1 MKLTN
6 QFNILNRMR
15 LWQKFLLLGVF
26 SVTAVIFPFY
36 RYIANAEA
44 DIAFARDEQVGLSPA
59 FATIRLVQY
68 IQQHRDLSANLL
80 AGNTANGQ
88 SREAKAIEIEQVIAE
103 VDRYLAAPAFTPV
116 RDSWNEVKKNWKTV
130 STGVATRSMDARA
143 SFDAHT
149 KLVTDALATL
159 EVVADSSKLSLDPA
173 SHTYFLIQ
181 ATTNHFPLLTEALSQ
196 VRSLGAVRLADAA
209 RSRGMPEAATSDIDR
224 ARISS
229 LLQTTRTSFD
239 NSYRFVEKAMR
250 EDPRLKGILDPS
262 VVSSKEA
269 VRQLDQLVR
278 RELLDVKTPTYDPAA
293 YSQAFAGGIDA
304 QFKLLFATADV
315 LRQELDLTVADKRRA
330 EIVIALQILAALIV
344 AILVGVLTVRNVRAT
359 VSRLQDSVERVRSG
373 DDAALEDIDV
383 ADEVGDLGRT
393 VNQLLTDR
401 LAAQRKAEAEGERLN
416 GSVIAILQAV
426 HQLSQRDL
434 TTRAPVSQDIVGTVS
449 DSINSLT
456 EETAKVLSGVSG
468 IANKVAEASGNV
480 RSQAEQVSKT
490 AEDER
495 ASIARMVASLN
506 EATQTME
513 RVTGLANQSNI
524 SAIEATTATETALQT
539 VNGTV
544 RGMESIRE
552 TIAETEKRI
561 KRLGERS
568 QEISGIVNLINT
580 ISERTHV
587 LALNA
592 SMQAAVAGEA
602 GRGFAVVAE
611 EVQRLAESSRNATQQ
626 IATLVSNIQLE
637 TNETIGTVNRTIG
650 QVVEG
655 SELAQKAGE
664 QMRRTQEITA
674 ELVAQVRRIGEAS
687 HEQKAM
693 SDSLLSAV
701 QRIGE
706 STERTGEQI
715 EAQNRETET
724 LLHSAKRLID
734 SVNVFKLPVVA

>member
-1 MKLTN
+1 
-6 QFNILNRMR
+6 MR

-26 SVTAVIFPFY
+26 ALTAVLFPSY
-36 RYIANAEA
+36 RYIGGAEA
-44 DIAFARDEQVGLSPA
+44 EIAFARDEQAGIPPSVAALKV
-59 FATIRLVQY
+59 IQLV
-68 IQQHRDLSANLL
+68 QQHRGLAANML
-80 AGNTANGQ
+80 GGGTAAAQ
-88 SREAKAIEIEQVIAE
+88 PRAAKEAEVIQAMAE
-103 VDRYLAAPAFTPV
+103 VDRLLAGEMFARMIEDWTK
-116 RDSWNEVKKNWKTV
+116 VKLEWRTLA
-130 STGVATRSMDARA
+130 TAVAERTLDGRA
-143 SFDAHT
+143 SFDAHNALVA
-149 KLVTDALATL
+149 KLLLTV
-159 EVVADSSKLSLDPA
+159 ESIADLSKLSLDPT

-181 ATTNHFPLLTEALSQ
+181 TGTVHLPKLTEDLGQTRALGVGRLAEAARLRATGGDPSQ
-196 VRSLGAVRLADAA
+196 AITDGDRVRLLNTLLAL
-209 RSRGMPEAATSDIDR
+209 RNHSDD
-224 ARISS
+224 
-229 LLQTTRTSFD
+229 T
-239 NSYRFVEKAMR
+239 YRFLAKAVHD
-250 EDPRLKGILDPS
+250 EPRLKARLE
-262 VVSSKEA
+262 VEA
-269 VRQLDQLVR
+269 AVPRESARQLETLARKELVDAR
-278 RELLDVKTPTYDPAA
+278 PLAYDPTSFYQA
-293 YSQAFAGGIDA
+293 YTAGIDA
-304 QFKLLFATADV
+304 QFKFLFTVTQV
-315 LRQELDLTVADKRRA
+315 LNEELDIIVADKRKA
-330 EIVIALQILAALIV
+330 ELVISLQILGALLVAA
-344 AILVGVLTVRNVRAT
+344 LVGVFTVRNVRQT
-359 VSRLQDSVERVRSG
+359 VSSLQASVDRVRAG
-373 DDAALEDIDV
+373 DDAALENVDA

-401 LAAQRKAEAEGERLN
+401 LAAQHKAEAEGERLN
-416 GSVIAILQAV
+416 GSVISILQAV

-456 EETAKVLSGVSG
+456 DDTARVLSGVSS

-480 RSQAEQVSKT
+480 RSQAEQVSNT
-490 AEDER
+490 ARDER
-495 ASIARMVASLN
+495 ASIALMVSSLN

-513 RVTGLANQSNI
+513 RVSVLADQSNV
-524 SAIEATTATETALQT
+524 SAGQATSATEAALQT

-655 SELAQKAGE
+655 SELAQKAGG

-674 ELVAQVRRIGEAS
+674 ELVAQVRRIGDAS
-687 HEQKAM
+687 QEQKAM
-693 SDSLLSAV
+693 SGGLLSAV

-724 LLHSAKRLID
+724 LLQSAKRLLD
-734 SVNVFKLPVVA
+734 SVNVFKLPAVA